1 MDLYEVSS
9 LLITLA
15 ALFNYANYK
24 WLKLP
29 TTIGIMAMALVLSLI
44 VIALGTVFPAVE
56 RTAELLLA
64 QVDFSKALMNGML
77 GLLLFAGALHVDL
90 GSLSAQKGVIALLA
104 TVGVLAST
112 FMVGGAIY
120 MVLPLIGLQLDLIHC
135 LLFGSLI
142 APTDP
147 IAVMGV
153 LKTLGAPKSLETK
166 IAGESLFNDGVGVVV
181 FLALLGV
188 AGLNPHHHG
197 EFTAGHVALTFV
209 QEAFGGAAFG
219 GMIGWLAYLL
229 LKSADDYQVEILI
242 SLATVMGGY
251 AMANALHLS
260 GAIAMVVAGI
270 LLGNQGRAFAMSER
284 TRRHLDTFWEL
295 VDEILNAVLF
305 SLIGL
310 EMLVLTLDGKYVLAG
325 LLAIPITLLARLIAV
340 GLPMQ
345 VIPRVRRN
353 PHAVKVLT
361 WGGLR
366 GGISVALALWL
377 GGLLGEEHREQ
388 RDLLLVMTYVVVVF
402 SIVVQGLTVG
412 SLVKRL
418 GLGDEGEGGAH
429 GHGGDEAPIPTPLP
443 VVEPGDVPSPD

>member
-1 MDLYEVSS
+1 MDLYQVAS

-44 VIALGTVFPAVE
+44 VLAIGQVFPIVE
-56 RTAELLLA
+56 QTAEALLA
-64 QVDFSKALMNGML
+64 EVDFSKALMNGML

-90 GSLSAQKGVIALLA
+90 GSLTAQKGAIALLA
-104 TVGVLAST
+104 TVGVLVST
-112 FMVGGAIY
+112 FIVGGA
-120 MVLPLIGLQLDLIHC
+120 MFFVLPLLGLHLSLIHC
-135 LLFGSLI
+135 LLFGALI

-147 IAVMGV
+147 IAVLGV
-153 LKTLGAPKSLETK
+153 LKTLAAPKSLETK

-188 AGLNPHHHG
+188 AGLNPHHTG
-197 EFTAGHVALTFV
+197 EFTASTVVVTFV

-229 LKSADDYQVEILI
+229 LKNADDYQVEILI

-251 AMANALHLS
+251 ALAQALHLS

-305 SLIGL
+305 SLIGF
-310 EMLVLTLDGKYVLAG
+310 EMLVLNLDPTYVIAGALAV
-325 LLAIPITLLARLIAV
+325 PITLIARLISV
-340 GLPMQ
+340 GIPMQ
-345 VIPRVRRN
+345 LIPRVRRT

-377 GGLLGEEHREQ
+377 GGLLGQEHRMQ

-412 SLVKRL
+412 TLIKKL
-418 GLGDEGEGGAH
+418 GLREDGREGEDGGDS
-429 GHGGDEAPIPTPLP
+429 DEAPAHDPFPA
-443 VVEPGDVPSPD
+443 PDG

>member
-1 MDLYEVSS
+1 MDLYQVSS

-44 VIALGTVFPAVE
+44 VLAVGQVFPVVE
-56 RTAELLLA
+56 HTADALLA
-64 QVDFSKALMNGML
+64 EIDFSKALMNGML

-90 GSLSAQKGVIALLA
+90 GSLTAQKGVIALLA

-112 FMVGGAIY
+112 FIVGAT
-120 MVLPLIGLQLDLIHC
+120 MFLVLPLLGLELSLIHC
-135 LLFGSLI
+135 MLFGSLI

-147 IAVMGV
+147 IAVLGV

-181 FLALLGV
+181 FLALLGI
-188 AGLNPHHHG
+188 AGLNPHHSG
-197 EFTAGHVALTFV
+197 EFTAATVAITFI

-229 LKSADDYQVEILI
+229 LKNADDYQVEILI

-251 AMANALHLS
+251 ALAQALHLS

-310 EMLVLTLDGKYVLAG
+310 EMLVLTLDTTYVLAG
-325 LLAIPITLLARLIAV
+325 VLAVPITLGARLIAV
-340 GLPMQ
+340 GLPMRM
-345 VIPRVRRN
+345 IPRVRRS

-377 GGLLGEEHREQ
+377 GGLLGEEHRVQ

-412 SLVKRL
+412 TLIKKL
-418 GLGDEGEGGAH
+418 GLREDP
-429 GHGGDEAPIPTPLP
+429 AP
-443 VVEPGDVPSPD
+443 EDVPASHDPFPAPE